1 MEHRSL
7 LVLRLPLPYRRMGPR
22 LRLLRSAAAGFFP
35 GELSNAFLSS
45 VLSPILLQGSPY
57 VRKAAAQRESARTT
71 RSHPER
77 RLRLGQGLRPR
88 TSKNMS
94 SGDIS
99 NLTTRFPPAIAQP
112 APVPH
117 WHDDEPNGHVVQFY
131 SDYSFLLYPL
141 TTSPRTAP
149 EPAPPPIPLPTPHHL

>member
-1 MEHRSL
+1 M
-7 LVLRLPLPYRRMGPR
+7 VPR

-77 RLRLGQGLRPR
+77 RLRLGQGLRAR

-94 SGDIS
+94 SRHTS
-99 NLTTRFPPAIAQP
+99 NLTPTF
-112 APVPH
+112 
-117 WHDDEPNGHVVQFY
+117 
-131 SDYSFLLYPL
+131 
-141 TTSPRTAP
+141 
-149 EPAPPPIPLPTPHHL
+149 PPPIPPPPPLPP